1 MLRVSTGLS
10 GQKAHAASMTSLRAR
25 IVTLAA
31 SRALQPPDLEVSFA
45 PVVKQIGVL
54 ARLAQTNPQA
64 VIAAR

>member
-1 MLRVSTGLS
+1 
-10 GQKAHAASMTSLRAR
+10 MTSLRAR
-25 IVTLAA
+25 IATLAA

-45 PVVKQIGVL
+45 PVAKQIGVL